1 MCTLS
6 EELYFQVTKEIFV
19 SQENQYQE
27 YKQRS
32 LRSLAYSFAAIGV
45 VAAVILQSQVPL
57 SHLPFKICSGLS
69 SLGVCLCVIVVLAS
83 AMYIQFP
90 KNWAVGVQPEKM
102 KGYIQQDKMQGKLYE
117 DLGDAYSRFVDT
129 NDKTLKK
136 CAKAW
141 KFILLTLC
149 TQVVFLFLF
158 YFTYIIGW

>member
-6 EELYFQVTKEIFV
+6 EELYLRVTKEIFV

-32 LRSLAYSFAAIGV
+32 LRTLAYSFAAIGV

-57 SHLPFKICSGLS
+57 TLLPFKICSGLL
-69 SLGVCLCVIVVLAS
+69 SLGVCSCVIVVLALVI
-83 AMYIQFP
+83 YIQFP
-90 KNWAVGVQPEKM
+90 KNWAVGVQPDKM
-102 KGYIQQDKMQGKLYE
+102 KGYIRQDKKEGEIYE
-117 DLGDAYSRFVDT
+117 DLGDAYSRFIDT

-136 CAKAW
+136 CAKVW

-149 TQVVFLFLF
+149 TQVVLLFLF